1 MSVSLRPVRRGD
13 LPLFFLHQCDAGAAA
28 MAGFTPRPRAAF
40 DTHWDGILTRPDCTV
55 ATVEVDDRP
64 VGYVAT
70 FPRDGGREIAFWL
83 DRSVWNR
90 GVGRQA
96 VATFVGQHAERP
108 LFATVIPTNTA
119 SLALLRGCGFRV
131 IGREGGPDAEPELL
145 LRLD

>member
-1 MSVSLRPVRRGD
+1 MDIRLRPTRGSD
-13 LPLFFLHQCDAGAAA
+13 LPLFYDHQCDAGAAA
-28 MAGFTPRPRAAF
+28 MAGFTPRPRPAF
-40 DTHWDGILTRPDCTV
+40 DAHWDRILARPDCTV
-55 ATVEVDDRP
+55 ATVEVDGGP

-70 FPRDGGREIAFWL
+70 FPRDDRREIAFWL

-96 VATFVGQHAERP
+96 VSTFVARHRERP

-119 SLALLRGCGFRV
+119 SLALLRRCGFRL
-131 IGREGGPDAEPELL
+131 IGQETGPDAEPERL